1 VLTEVGADKLAVL
14 LLSVDPEYFDKKK
27 EEYEPQ
33 AWKLFKKLGIT
44 WPNVWV
50 AGGWAEMNRT
60 FNADGYGL
68 TLVDAQGLVRGV
80 DLRGDEFARLAR
92 EVTGARPAK

>member
-1 VLTEVGADKLAVL
+1 VGADKLAVL

-27 EEYEPQ
+27 EEYEPR
-33 AWKLFKKLGIT
+33 AEKLFKKLGID

-50 AGGWAEMNRT
+50 AGGWAQMNHT

-68 TLVDAQGLVRGV
+68 ILVDGQGVVRGI
-80 DLRGDEFARLAR
+80 DLRAEELAKRVR
-92 EVTGARPAK
+92 EATEAKPEK

>member
-1 VLTEVGADKLAVL
+1 VQKEVGADKLAVL

-27 EEYEPQ
+27 DEYEPRARQ
-33 AWKLFKKLGIT
+33 LFTKVGID

-60 FNADGYGL
+60 FNADGYGP
-68 TLVDAQGLVRGV
+68 TLVDGRGIVRGV
-80 DLRGDEFARLAR
+80 GLGGDEFTRLSR
-92 EVTGARPAK
+92 EVTGAKPEK